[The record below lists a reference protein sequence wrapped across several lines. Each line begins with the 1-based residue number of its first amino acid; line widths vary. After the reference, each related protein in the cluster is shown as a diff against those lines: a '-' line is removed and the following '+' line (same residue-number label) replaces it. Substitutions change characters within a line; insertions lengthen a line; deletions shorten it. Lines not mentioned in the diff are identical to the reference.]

1 MSPTLA
7 ERERELAALQAA
19 IELARAGEGR
29 VLAVEGP
36 AGIGK
41 TALLDAAAG
50 IAERDGL
57 TVLRA
62 LGSEVERDF
71 PFGVVRELLD
81 PSLRDPDARAQLLSG
96 SAKLCAPLFE
106 GGDAAE
112 LGETGLLH
120 GLYWLLC
127 ALSEQGPL
135 ALLIDDAQWAD
146 ARSLDLLAFV
156 APRVRELPL
165 ALIVATRPREDA
177 SGVVAALGRG
187 ADRIEPAPLSASA
200 VGELVGEQL
209 GPPEPSFVA
218 ACHEATAGN
227 PFYVGELI
235 RALAAEG
242 IPPTDTAAVQ
252 GLGPDGVA
260 AATLPRVARVSP
272 NAVALVRALAV
283 LGDGS
288 ELRLVASLA
297 GLEEEA
303 AGTLAGALTRSGVL
317 ADDRPPRFAHPI
329 VQSAIAADLTP
340 AERARANGRAAA
352 LLAASDAPPARVA
365 GHLLE
370 SDPIGEPWACR
381 ALVDA
386 ARQARAEGAPGFAA
400 RCLRRALEEPQSD
413 HALRRELGDVAFQAG
428 EPDALEQLEAAWL
441 DAPDERER
449 ARVALSLAVPLVG
462 AGRAD
467 EAVDRVL
474 EASAGFAEDDPAT
487 LELMAELSSLALLAP
502 MELTLRVMGELEAR
516 DPPPGSTGAECV
528 LLANLG
534 YWRAMRGGSA
544 EECVALARQALAG
557 DVLLDQ
563 AGPASPSLH
572 YAVLVLISADAFAE
586 ADAHLAAALARSRQ
600 TGSVL
605 GFTLASLMRS
615 MSAYRQGALADAEA
629 DARHATDTARL
640 HGWGEGLPGAVGFL
654 VDALVERGRLDEA
667 AAALERAGFDDVV
680 PPGLLFNAVLVARGR
695 LAIARGELA
704 TGVED
709 LRELGRRS
717 ELEGARSIIGTP
729 TWRTYAVPAIAALG
743 EREEAARLAD
753 EELELA
759 REWGAPRAIGMA
771 LRARA
776 SAAEDPL
783 PLLEEAAGLLEPARL
798 EHARV
803 LVDLGAA
810 LRRARRPREAR
821 EPLRLALDLAVRCDA
836 APLAERATH
845 ELEASGARRVDRT
858 MLRGVEAL
866 TPSERRIAEM
876 AASGMSNRE
885 IAEALFLTRKTIEMH
900 LGAAYRKLD
909 VSSREELPGVLAG
922 DNPRVAPGS

>member
-1 MSPTLA
+1 LA
-7 ERERELAALQAA
+7 ERERELTALQTAV
-19 IELARAGEGR
+19 ELARAGEGG
-29 VLAVEGP
+29 VLVVEGP

-41 TALLDAAAG
+41 TVLLDSAAG
-50 IAERDGL
+50 IAEDRGH

-71 PFGVVRELLD
+71 PFGVVRELLE
-81 PSLRDPDARAQLLSG
+81 PALRRADSREQLLSG
-96 SAKLCAPLFE
+96 SARLCAPLFE
-106 GGDAAE
+106 GGDPSD

-127 ALSEQGPL
+127 ALAERGPL

-156 APRVRELPL
+156 APRVGELPL
-165 ALIVATRPREDA
+165 ALIVATRPDEGMTA
-177 SGVVAALGRG
+177 VLGRG
-187 ADRIEPAPLSASA
+187 AERIQPAPLSASA

-235 RALAAEG
+235 RALAADG
-242 IPPTDTAAVQ
+242 ISPTDGAAVQ
-252 GLGPDGVA
+252 GLGPDRVA
-260 AATLPRVARVSP
+260 AAALARATAD
-272 NAVALVRALAV
+272 AVPLVRALAI

-288 ELRLVASLA
+288 ELRLVAALA
-297 GLEEEA
+297 GIEEEA
-303 AGTLAGALTRSGVL
+303 AGSMAGALTRSGVL
-317 ADDRPPRFAHPI
+317 ATDRPPRFAHPI
-329 VQSAIAADLTP
+329 VLSSIAAELTP

-370 SDPIGEPWACR
+370 SDPVGEPWASR
-381 ALVDA
+381 ALVVA
-386 ARQARAEGAPGFAA
+386 ARQARAEGAPAFAA
-400 RCLRRALEEPQSD
+400 RCLRRALVEPG
-413 HALRRELGDVAFQAG
+413 AGAELRRELGDVAFLAG
-428 EPDALEQLEAAWL
+428 EPDALEQLEAAWRG
-441 DAPDERER
+441 APDDRER
-449 ARVALSLAVPLVG
+449 ARVARSLAVPLVG

-474 EASAGFAEDDPAT
+474 QASATLAADDPAS

-502 MELTLRVMGELEAR
+502 MDLTLRVMEQLEQR
-516 DPPPGSTGAECV
+516 EPPPGQTGAECV
-528 LLANLG
+528 LLANLA
-534 YWRAMRGGSA
+534 YWHAMRGAPAA
-544 EECVALARQALAG
+544 ECLALARQALAG
-557 DVLLDQ
+557 DVLLGEE
-563 AGPASPSLH
+563 GPASPSLS

-586 ADAHLAAALARSRQ
+586 ADAHLAAALARSRE

-605 GFTLASLMRS
+605 GFTLTSLMRS

-667 AAALERAGFDDVV
+667 AAALERAGFDGVV

-695 LAIARGELA
+695 LAIARGQLA
-704 TGVED
+704 EGVED

-717 ELEGARSIIGTP
+717 ELEGARSIVGTP
-729 TWRTYAVPAIAALG
+729 TWRSYAVPAMAGLG

-753 EELELA
+753 EELVLA
-759 REWGAPRAIGMA
+759 REWGAPRAIGTA
-771 LRARA
+771 LRAK
-776 SAAEDPL
+776 AATVEDPEEAIAW
-783 PLLEEAAGLLEPARL
+783 LEEAVALLEPARL
-798 EHARV
+798 EHARA

-858 MLRGVEAL
+858 LLSGVEAL
-866 TPSERRIAEM
+866 TPSERRIASM

-900 LGAAYRKLD
+900 LGSAYKKLD
-909 VSSREELPGVLAG
+909 VSSRDALPAVLAG
-922 DNPRVAPGS
+922 GKPRVAPGS